1 MPKYDQYH
9 PNYKKLY
16 PGIEDKPEILAAL
29 KKSDRKMEYIEVD
42 LKSERFI
49 QDQETGTAVFLPS
62 REDSYDRL
70 CDEEQAQFASSD
82 LTPEAVVLHNEELR
96 LLRAALM
103 KLEPS
108 DAELILAL
116 FYRGLSERQLSRETG
131 VPYMTIHN
139 RKVRVLKILKKIMT
153 T

>member
-1 MPKYDQYH
+1 MPTYDQYH

-16 PGIEDKPEILAAL
+16 PGIEDKPEILAVL

-42 LKSERFI
+42 LKSERFV
-49 QDQETGTAVFLPS
+49 QDQETGAAVFLPS

-70 CDEEQAQFASSD
+70 CDEEQTQFASSD

-96 LLRAALM
+96 LLRAALK
-103 KLEPS
+103 KLKPA

-139 RKVRVLKILKKIMT
+139 RKVRVLKMLKKIMT

>member
-49 QDQETGTAVFLPS
+49 QDQETGIAVFLPS

-70 CDEEQAQFASSD
+70 CDEEQAQFAFSD

-96 LLRAALM
+96 LLRAALK
-103 KLEPS
+103 KLKPA

>member
-16 PGIEDKPEILAAL
+16 PGIEDKPEILAVL
-29 KKSDRKMEYIEVD
+29 KKSDRKMEYIEID
-42 LKSERFI
+42 LKSE
-49 QDQETGTAVFLPS
+49 QLVQNQETGVAVFLPS

>member
-103 KLEPS
+103 KLEPA
-108 DAELILAL
+108 DAELIRTL